1 MEERNKYGF
10 VSGGW
15 IFDYMD
21 RKALYVLNKV
31 VKNTANRNFYTA
43 SAKIDFKQQLC
54 NTDNLMFDF
63 FVMIESKRCV
73 KVGCS
78 LWQNAKDLIA
88 KADFVF
94 VEAKEN
100 KCKIKE

>member
-1 MEERNKYGF
+1 MGM
-10 VSGGW
+10 VT
-15 IFDYMD
+15 
-21 RKALYVLNKV
+21 ALDKFYANIE
-31 VKNTANRNFYTA
+31 KN
-43 SAKIDFKQQLC
+43 D
-54 NTDNLMFDF
+54 TDNLMFDF